1 MEITPCTRFKLNT
14 YFPITLA
21 SDDDIQISGTRIIQI
36 LNDMLNKTE
45 KIPYILYIY
54 ILFIEILKIVHQ
66 HSLTD
71 YLHY

>member
-54 ILFIEILKIVHQ
+54 
-66 HSLTD
+66 
-71 YLHY
+71 YL

>member
-54 ILFIEILKIVHQ
+54 IY
-66 HSLTD
+66 
-71 YLHY
+71 YL